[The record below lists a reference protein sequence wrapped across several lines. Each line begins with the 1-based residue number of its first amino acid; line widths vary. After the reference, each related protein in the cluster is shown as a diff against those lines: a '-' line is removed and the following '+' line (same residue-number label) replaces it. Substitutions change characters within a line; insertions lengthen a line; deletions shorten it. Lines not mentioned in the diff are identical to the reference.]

1 VSGAL
6 SFAGFIV
13 IALGAIWPFG
23 RGKDDDEQPATIQ
36 EVEARV
42 VAVDTAATIDSSELK
57 AMESYRLFLE
67 LADGDPVL
75 QAEAM
80 RRLADLQLEAGEVEV
95 QAQSEQGQESGI
107 DGTIELYEQLI
118 ESHPDYGKSDLVLY
132 QLARAYEAKGDNAAA
147 LATLDRLVTEYPDT
161 PHRTEAEFRRGE
173 TLFVEQRYPEAE
185 AAYAAVLERGR
196 DGDFVEQSLYKLGW
210 SRFKQLDY
218 EGGIDPFFELLD
230 RKLAVGVDD
239 PADRF
244 SELGRADQEL
254 VNDTLRV
261 AAISFSYLDGAESIG
276 DYLDDRGNRP
286 YAYVVYTGLGDLYI
300 EQERFQDA
308 ADAYFAF
315 VDREP
320 AHSKAPLMQ
329 VEVIEAYKQGGF
341 ADLVLEAKRDFVLR
355 YAAGTDY
362 WATRSFAE
370 EPEVTAH
377 LKSNIADLAAYHHAE
392 AQRDGNRREYAEAAR
407 WYRTWLDSFPADED
421 SAGTN
426 FLLAEVLFESG
437 DFDEAAREYERTAYD
452 YPAHETSAEAGY
464 AALLAYAEH
473 EVVLTGLGAVVDAA
487 LWHRQGIDSALRF
500 SRAYPGHE
508 RAPAVRTDAA
518 EQLFALDE
526 FAAARDVAAE
536 ALLTPMPPEL
546 ERTAWTVFAHSEFD
560 LGNYASAESAYTSLR
575 GYLGPL
581 DTERGAVDERIASA
595 IYRQGEQAQA
605 QGLVDEAVDH
615 YLRVGSAVPDSPIR
629 ATAEYDAA
637 AALIQAGQWQRAAPV
652 LENFRA
658 TFPDHELA
666 ANATASLAV
675 AYAET
680 GQDLR
685 AAREFEQI
693 ATTGAS
699 PAVRQEALWSA
710 GELYRS
716 GGDPAATAAVL
727 ERYVTDYP
735 EPFAQAI
742 EARHELAELALG
754 RGDASARTRWLEDL
768 VAADA
773 LAGAERTDR
782 SLWLAAHA
790 QLELAEPARRSFEV
804 SALVAPLEQSL
815 RLKRERMEVALAAYT
830 RAAGYGVPEV
840 TTAATFYL
848 AEIYHDLS
856 RDLFASERPPELSAL
871 ELDQYEILL
880 EEQAFPFE
888 EEAIE
893 LHEVNAART
902 VEGVYDDWVAQSLT
916 ELAELMPGRYAK
928 HEKGER
934 LVTAI
939 Y

>member
-1 VSGAL
+1 MSGGFWL
-6 SFAGFIV
+6 SFIV

-23 RGKDDDEQPATIQ
+23 RNKDDAGQPATIQ

-42 VAVDTAATIDSSELK
+42 VTVDTTATIDSSELK

-80 RRLADLQLEAGEVEV
+80 RRLADLQLEAGEVDV
-95 QAQSEQGQESGI
+95 QALRDQGLASGI
-107 DGTIELYEQLI
+107 DGTIDLYEQLI
-118 ESHPDYGKSDLVLY
+118 ESHPDYAKSDLVLY

-161 PHRTEAEFRRGE
+161 PHWTEAEFRRGE
-173 TLFVEQRYPEAE
+173 TLFVEQRYDEAE
-185 AAYAAVLERGR
+185 AAYAAVLERGP
-196 DGDFVEQSLYKLGW
+196 DVAFAEQSLYKLGW
-210 SRFKQLDY
+210 SRFKQLDH

-230 RKLAVGVDD
+230 RKLGVGNDD
-239 PADRF
+239 PADLF
-244 SELGRADQEL
+244 VALGRADQEL

-261 AAISFSYLDGAESIG
+261 LAISFSYLDGAESIG
-276 DYLDDRGNRP
+276 DYLDDHGNRP

-341 ADLVLEAKRDFVLR
+341 ADLVLQAKRDFVER
-355 YAAGTDY
+355 YAAGTAY
-362 WATRSFAE
+362 WATRSFAD

-377 LKSNIADLAAYHHAE
+377 LKSNITDLAAYHHAE
-392 AQRDGNRREYAEAAR
+392 AQRDGDRREYAEAAR
-407 WYRTWLDSFPADED
+407 WYRTWLNSFPADAEA
-421 SAGTN
+421 AGTN

-437 DFDEAAREYERTAYD
+437 DFDEAAREYERTAYA
-452 YPAHETSAEAGY
+452 YPFHESSGEAGY
-464 AALLAYAEH
+464 AALLAYDEH
-473 EVVLTGLGAVVDAA
+473 EEILTGLGSVAEAA

-500 SRAYPGHE
+500 SRTYPEHE

-526 FAAARDVAAE
+526 FAEARDVAAE
-536 ALLTPMPPEL
+536 ALLTPMTPEL
-546 ERTAWTVFAHSEFD
+546 ERTAWTVVAHSEFD
-560 LGNYASAESAYTSLR
+560 LGNFASAESAYLSLK
-575 GYLGPL
+575 GYLDPL
-581 DTERGAVDERIASA
+581 DTGRGAIDERIASS
-595 IYRQGEQAQA
+595 IFRQGEQAQA
-605 QGLVDEAVDH
+605 QGLVDLAVEH
-615 YLRVGSAVPDSPIR
+615 YLRVGRTVPDSPIR

-652 LENFRA
+652 LENFRT

-693 ATTGAS
+693 ASTGAT

-710 GELYRS
+710 GELYQS
-716 GGDPAATAAVL
+716 GGDSVATGAVL
-727 ERYVTDYP
+727 ERYVTEYP
-735 EPFAQAI
+735 DPFAQAI
-742 EARHELAELALG
+742 EARYQLSELALA
-754 RGDASARTRWLEDL
+754 RGDEVARSRWLEDL
-768 VAADA
+768 VTADA

-782 SLWLAAHA
+782 SLYLAAHA

-804 SALVAPLEQSL
+804 SELVVPLAESL
-815 RLKRERMEVALAAYT
+815 SRKRERMEVALAAYT

-840 TTAATFYL
+840 TTAATYYL

-902 VEGVYDDWVAQSLT
+902 AEGVYDEWVHQSLT

-928 HEKGER
+928 FEKGER
-934 LVTAI
+934 LVTSI

>member
-1 VSGAL
+1 MNGAFL
-6 SFAGFIV
+6 YGFIV
-13 IALGAIWPFG
+13 VALGAIWPFG
-23 RGKDDDEQPATIQ
+23 RNQDDAGQPATIQ

-42 VAVDTAATIDSSELK
+42 VTVDTTATIDSSELK

-80 RRLADLQLEAGEVEV
+80 RRLADLQLEAGEVDV
-95 QAQSEQGQESGI
+95 QALREEGLATGI
-107 DGTIELYEQLI
+107 DGTIDLYEQLI
-118 ESHPDYGKSDLVLY
+118 ASHPDYDKSDLVLY

-161 PHRTEAEFRRGE
+161 PHWTEAEFRRGE
-173 TLFVEQRYPEAE
+173 TLFVAQRYAEAE
-185 AAYAAVLERGR
+185 AAYAGVLERGP
-196 DGDFVEQSLYKLGW
+196 DVAFAEQSLYKLGW
-210 SRFKQLDY
+210 SRFKQLDH

-230 RKLAVGVDD
+230 RKLAGGDDD

-244 SELGRADQEL
+244 EALGRADQEL

-261 AAISFSYLDGAESIG
+261 LAISFSYLDGAESIG
-276 DYLDDRGNRP
+276 DYLDDRGSRP

-341 ADLVLEAKRDFVLR
+341 ADLVLEAKRDFVER

-377 LKSNIADLAAYHHAE
+377 LKSNITDLAAYHHAE

-407 WYRTWLDSFPADED
+407 WYRTWLDSFPADAEA
-421 SAGTN
+421 SGTN

-437 DFDEAAREYERTAYD
+437 DFEQAAREYERTAYA
-452 YPAHETSAEAGY
+452 YPFHASSGEAGY
-464 AALLAYAEH
+464 AALLAYDEH
-473 EVVLTGLGAVVDAA
+473 ETALTGLGAVVEAA

-500 SRAYPGHE
+500 SRTYPGHE

-518 EQLFALDE
+518 ERLFALDE

-536 ALLTPMPPEL
+536 ALLTPMTPEL
-546 ERTAWTVFAHSEFD
+546 ERTAWTVVAHSEFD
-560 LGNYASAESAYTSLR
+560 LGNYAAAESAYTSLK
-575 GYLGPL
+575 GYLGPV
-581 DTERGAVDERIASA
+581 DSERGAIDERIASS

-615 YLRVGSAVPDSPIR
+615 YLRVGVAVPGSPIR

-693 ATTGAS
+693 ASTGTS

-710 GELYRS
+710 GELYQS
-716 GGDPAATAAVL
+716 GGDAAATAAVL
-727 ERYVTDYP
+727 ERYVTEYP
-735 EPFAQAI
+735 DPFAQAI
-742 EARHELAELALG
+742 EARHQLAELALD
-754 RGDASARTRWLEDL
+754 RGDETARFRWLEDL

-773 LAGAERTDR
+773 LAGGERTDR
-782 SLWLAAHA
+782 SLYLAAHA

-804 SALVAPLEQSL
+804 SALVAPLDESL

-902 VEGVYDDWVAQSLT
+902 AEGVYDEWVAQSLM

-928 HEKGER
+928 YEKGDR

-939 Y
+939 W

>member
-1 VSGAL
+1 VSGGL
-6 SFAGFIV
+6 WLGFV
-13 IALGAIWPFG
+13 VVLLGAIWPFG
-23 RGKDDDEQPATIQ
+23 RNKDDDEQPATIQ

-42 VAVDTAATIDSSELK
+42 VTVDTTATIDSSELK
-57 AMESYRLFLE
+57 AMEGYRLFLE
-67 LADGDPVL
+67 LADGDPAL

-80 RRLADLQLEAGEVEV
+80 RRLADLQLEAGEVDVRALAEEGL
-95 QAQSEQGQESGI
+95 SSGI
-107 DGTIELYEQLI
+107 DGTIDLYEQLI
-118 ESHPDYGKSDLVLY
+118 LSHPDYEKSDLVLY
-132 QLARAYEAKGDNAAA
+132 QLARAYEARGDNAAA
-147 LATLDRLVTEYPDT
+147 LATLDRLVTEYPGT
-161 PHRTEAEFRRGE
+161 PHWTEAEFRRGE
-173 TLFVEQRYPEAE
+173 TLFVEQRYDEAE
-185 AAYAAVLERGR
+185 AAYAAVLERGP
-196 DGDFVEQSLYKLGW
+196 DVAFAEQSLYKLGW
-210 SRFKQLDY
+210 SRFKQLDH

-230 RKLAVGVDD
+230 RKLASGNDD

-244 SELGRADQEL
+244 ETLGRADQEL

-261 AAISFSYLDGAESIG
+261 LAISFSYLDGAGSIG
-276 DYLDDRGNRP
+276 DYLDDHGNRP
-286 YAYVVYTGLGDLYI
+286 YAYVVFTGLGDLYI

-341 ADLVLEAKRDFVLR
+341 ADLVLEAKRDFVER
-355 YAAGTDY
+355 YAAGTEY
-362 WATRSFAE
+362 WATRSFSE
-370 EPEVTAH
+370 EPEVAAH
-377 LKSNIADLAAYHHAE
+377 LKSNITDLAAYHHAE

-407 WYRTWLDSFPADED
+407 WYRTWLDSFPADAEA
-421 SAGTN
+421 AGTN

-437 DFDEAAREYERTAYD
+437 DFDEAAREYERTAYE
-452 YPAHETSAEAGY
+452 YPVHESSGEAGY
-464 AALLAYAEH
+464 AALLAYDEH
-473 EVVLTGLGAVVDAA
+473 EEILTGLGSVVEAA

-500 SRAYPGHE
+500 SRTYPGHE

-526 FAAARDVAAE
+526 FAEARDVAAE
-536 ALLTPMPPEL
+536 ALLTPMTPEL
-546 ERTAWTVFAHSEFD
+546 ERTAWTVVAHSEFD
-560 LGNYASAESAYTSLR
+560 LGNFASAESAYLSLK
-575 GYLGPL
+575 GYLDPL
-581 DTERGAVDERIASA
+581 DSERGAIDERIASS

-605 QGLVDEAVDH
+605 QGQVDEAVDH
-615 YLRVGSAVPDSPIR
+615 YLRVGRTVPDSPIR

-637 AALIQAGQWQRAAPV
+637 AALIQAGQWERAAPV

-693 ATTGAS
+693 ARTGAT

-716 GGDPAATAAVL
+716 GGDSVATAAVL
-727 ERYVTDYP
+727 ERYVAEYP
-735 EPFAQAI
+735 EPFSQAI
-742 EARHELAELALG
+742 EARNQLADLALD
-754 RGDASARTRWLEDL
+754 RGDASARIRWLEDL

-773 LAGAERTDR
+773 LAGAARTDR
-782 SLWLAAHA
+782 SLYLAAHA
-790 QLELAEPARRSFEV
+790 ELELAEPARRSFEV
-804 SALVAPLEQSL
+804 SELVAPLEQSL
-815 RLKRERMEVALAAYT
+815 TMKRERMEVALAAYT
-830 RAAGYGVPEV
+830 RAASYGVPEV
-840 TTAATFYL
+840 TTAATYYL

-902 VEGVYDDWVAQSLT
+902 AEGIYDEWVAQSLT
-916 ELAELMPGRYAK
+916 ELAELNPGRYAK
-928 HEKGER
+928 FEKGER
-934 LVTAI
+934 LVTSI
-939 Y
+939 H